1 MSEKQSAATDSLL
14 RCSQKLAIKCG
25 KGGLTDAGYGES
37 IIKGIKDDEII
48 IISTKDRIIQSR
60 IIKTDRENKV
70 MFIHLVLTKFSEFI
84 KHEKEDD
91 L

>member
-1 MSEKQSAATDSLL
+1 MCSELGSFGST
-14 RCSQKLAIKCG
+14 
-25 KGGLTDAGYGES
+25 GYGES

-60 IIKTDRENKV
+60 IIKNDRENKV
-70 MFIHLVLTKFSEFI
+70 MFINLVLTKFSEFI